1 MTWTRYTSALLW
13 WPSGCPCCMF
23 GLLTVFEVMGMLIIG
38 SITWVLLLIGLLSLV
53 IPSEPMQ
60 REPGANATYYA
71 VWLLMLGLAL
81 FLHYQVMADLHHR
94 NLAILTDVIGV
105 LSFVGLQCLRFRNYN
120 VRQVEND
127 RIPDNRIHFY
137 WRADLS
143 GICLD
148 QARTVVNSDE
158 DHR

>member
-1 MTWTRYTSALLW
+1 M
-13 WPSGCPCCMF
+13 C
-23 GLLTVFEVMGMLIIG
+23 GLLTEFEVMGMLIIG
-38 SITWVLLLIGLLSLV
+38 SIIWVLLLIGLLSLV

-105 LSFVGLQCLRFRNYN
+105 LSFVGLHYLRFRNYN
-120 VRQVEND
+120 ARRVEND
-127 RIPDNRIHFY
+127 RIPDNRMHCS

-148 QARTVVNSDE
+148 QARTVVNAPDE
-158 DHR
+158 DRR

>member
-1 MTWTRYTSALLW
+1 M
-13 WPSGCPCCMF
+13 C
-23 GLLTVFEVMGMLIIG
+23 GLLTEFEVMGMLIIG
-38 SITWVLLLIGLLSLV
+38 SIIWVLLLIGLLSLV

-105 LSFVGLQCLRFRNYN
+105 LSFVGLHYLRFRNYN
-120 VRQVEND
+120 ARRVEND
-127 RIPDNRIHFY
+127 RIPDNRMHCP

-148 QARTVVNSDE
+148 QARTVVNAPDE
-158 DHR
+158 DRR